1 MPDLNEWG
9 NPVTNFESK
18 VVGRG
23 VEKGHDSNETIKD
36 HTDMG
41 KKREIGFP
49 VEGIHRSEKPRESG
63 VTAAID
69 HGLGLLAQKDILD
82 IAADYFDLAKI
93 MVGIPALIKDQLL
106 KEKIEFYHKNEVLA
120 FPGGQFLEYVFVKGK
135 TREYFSAVT
144 KAGFKL
150 IEVSD
155 NIIDISPGEKSKL
168 IKTASEEYGFKVLGE
183 TGSKK
188 VSSDTKKLIKDI
200 KNCLDSG
207 SWKVMFEAAELFEN
221 GKFKS
226 DLINEISREID
237 INKLI
242 FELPGGW
249 ISGITISHIY
259 SLQVWLIEK
268 FGSEVNIGN
277 VEPGGVLCL
286 EAERNNL
293 GTHMKF

>member
-1 MPDLNEWG
+1 M
-9 NPVTNFESK
+9 
-18 VVGRG
+18 
-23 VEKGHDSNETIKD
+23 EKIG
-36 HTDMG
+36 
-41 KKREIGFP
+41 EIGFP
-49 VEGIHRSEKPRESG
+49 VESVHRSKKPRESG

-82 IAADYFDLAKI
+82 IAADYIDIAKI
-93 MVGIPALIKDQLL
+93 MVGIPALIRDQLL
-106 KEKIEFYHKNEVLA
+106 KEKIEIYHKNEVLA
-120 FPGGQFLEYVFVKGK
+120 FPGGQFLEYEFVKGK
-135 TREYFSAVT
+135 TPEYFTAVI
-144 KAGFKL
+144 KAGFRL

-155 NIIDISPGEKSKL
+155 NIIDISPVEKSNL
-168 IKTASEEYGFKVLGE
+168 IKTASQEHGLKVLGE

-200 KNCLDSG
+200 RNCLNSG

-226 DLINEISREID
+226 DLIDEISQEID
-237 INKLI
+237 ITKLI

-249 ISGITISHIY
+249 IPGITISHIY

-268 FGSEVNIGN
+268 FGPEVNIGN
-277 VEPGGVLCL
+277 VEPGEVLCL